1 MLILSK
7 ARFVCH
13 AAIVV
18 LLALLAVALPFDEL
32 AAREIVT
39 FCAAGDVMLDRGIR
53 AKIEQNGVNYPFEE
67 TAEFIKTCDLAFCN
81 LECAIS
87 PRGNRLWKK
96 YVFRG
101 DTSFVEG
108 LRRSGFNTFC
118 LANNHTLDYGRDA
131 FLDTKEALERNGLYV
146 VGAGRNQTE
155 ALSAKVVRIKGMTF
169 AFLASL
175 DMPLDG
181 IAYSE
186 NLPGPAQTDL
196 RRITEEIHRVRKRV
210 DFVIVSF
217 HWGAEL
223 YPFPSER
230 QRECA
235 HRVIDEGADL
245 VIGHHTHA
253 IQSIENYRGKFIF
266 YSLGNFVFDSRS
278 PEVKESLI
286 FTTEF
291 TDRGVEYP
299 SVIPVVLKGCRPIL
313 AEGQDSVRVLNR
325 IRTLSERRGV
335 TFRERRGILFLEASV
350 DTTRAM
356 KRPSPA
362 GRKTTQATQKQS
374 RSLE

>member
-7 ARFVCH
+7 ARFLCH
-13 AAIVV
+13 AAILV
-18 LLALLAVALPFDEL
+18 LLALLAIALPFDEL
-32 AAREIVT
+32 AARETVT
-39 FCAAGDVMLDRGIR
+39 FCAVGDVMLDRGIR
-53 AKIEQNGVNYPFEE
+53 AKILQNGVDYPFEE
-67 TAEFIKTCDLAFCN
+67 TAEFINTCDLAFCN

-96 YVFRG
+96 YAFRG

-131 FLDTKEALERNGLYV
+131 FLDTKEALERNGFYV

-155 ALSAKVVRIKGMTF
+155 ALAAKVVRVKGTTF
-169 AFLASL
+169 AFLASV

-181 IAYSE
+181 IAHSE

-196 RRITEEIHRVRKRV
+196 VRITEEIRRVRKRV

-230 QRECA
+230 QREYA

-245 VIGHHTHA
+245 VVGHHTHA
-253 IQSIENYRGKFIF
+253 IQSIENYRGKFIL

-278 PEVKESLI
+278 PEAKESLI
-286 FTTEF
+286 FATAF
-291 TDRGVEYP
+291 TDRGIESP
-299 SVIPVVLKGCRPIL
+299 SVTPIVLKNCRPIL

-325 IRTLSERRGV
+325 IRTLSARRGV
-335 TFRERRGILFLEASV
+335 TFRERQGTLFLEASV

-362 GRKTTQATQKQS
+362 GQKTTQATQK
-374 RSLE
+374 RRAR